1 MTRAFDMD
9 PRQFNHHARAVEARF
24 IKEHLRKVETP
35 DSDQQ
40 PERLTAD
47 YAHVTDSASFL
58 LSSWDCP
65 PEFRGFLDALIGI
78 AGFRAG
84 SAQWFRASD
93 KEIARRAGRSTKWVQ
108 IHRKE
113 LRKWQTKQNVGLID
127 IEDNQYLDGNPSAH
141 KYRVNIARYAAE
153 STLDARSSPKWKQH
167 KFGEALEEAA
177 KTMRDSLPEGPTY
190 IEHKR
195 WKLDAA
201 ASMERDLS
209 CALTKVTKA
218 KEVNKMTGNQI
229 ELTPRM
235 RETISGIRSD
245 LDALEKAS
253 LFWDC

>member
-9 PRQFNHHARAVEARF
+9 PRQFSRHARAVEARF
-24 IKEHLRKVETP
+24 IKEQLRQVETP

-47 YAHVTDSASFL
+47 YAHVTDSTNFL
-58 LSSWDCP
+58 LRSWGCP
-65 PEFRGFLDALIGI
+65 PEFRGFIDALIGV
-78 AGFRAG
+78 AGFRAR

-93 KEIARRAGRSTKWVQ
+93 KEIARRAGRCTKWVQ
-108 IHRKE
+108 IQRKE
-113 LRKWQTKQNVGLID
+113 LRKWQMKQNVGLID
-127 IEDNQYLDGNPSAH
+127 IEDNQYLDGNPRAH

-153 STLDARSSPKWKQH
+153 STLDARLSPKWTQH

-177 KTMRDSLPEGPTY
+177 KTMHDSLPEGPTY

-195 WKLDAA
+195 SNLDAVTA
-201 ASMERDLS
+201 MERDLS

-235 RETISGIRSD
+235 REAISGIRSD
-245 LDALEKAS
+245 LDALENAS
-253 LFWDC
+253 RFWDC